1 MTALLQV
8 QQLQKR
14 FGPRLLLN
22 IDELRIDCGHA
33 YVLTGMNGAGKSMLL
48 RILAGLETAH
58 IGAASLHGV
67 PVTLQPYAAALRLAM
82 GYVHQHPVMFA
93 GTVEYNV
100 GYGLRARGGLFQ
112 PRQAQQV
119 QPTQPTQPTQHQQ
132 IIEAMQWAGILHLR
146 HSPARQLSG
155 GEKQRVALAR
165 AKVLQPQCWLLDE
178 PTANL
183 DGQAREQV
191 LALIPDLIRDGRSL
205 LMVCHDRDLIRRAD
219 IVHWKLRDGL
229 LQYK

>member
-14 FGPRLLLN
+14 FGPRLLLD
-22 IDELRIDCGHA
+22 IDELCIDCGHA
-33 YVLTGMNGAGKSMLL
+33 YVLTGMNGAGKSVLL

-67 PVTLQPYAAALRLAM
+67 PVTLQPYAPALRLAM
-82 GYVHQHPVMFA
+82 GYVYQHPVMFA

-112 PRQAQQV
+112 PRQAQQAK
-119 QPTQPTQPTQHQQ
+119 HMQ

-191 LALIPDLIRDGRSL
+191 LALIPDLVRDGRSL

-219 IVHWKLRDGL
+219 IVHWKLRDGI